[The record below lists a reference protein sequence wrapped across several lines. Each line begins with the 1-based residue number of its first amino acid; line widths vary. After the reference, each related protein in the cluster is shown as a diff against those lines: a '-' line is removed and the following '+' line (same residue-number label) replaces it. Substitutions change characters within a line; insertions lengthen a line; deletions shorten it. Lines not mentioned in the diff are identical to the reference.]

1 MQSLQALMQQLE
13 QSAQWQ
19 ASATL
24 RQILARW
31 PQLVGTAVAQH
42 SQPVKI
48 HRKLLEVSVSS
59 SAWAQTLT
67 FERTKIL
74 TKLHQQISASIHE
87 VQDLRF
93 TTVRWRQPQQRSD
106 IAARTTLSTHPS
118 WAPRPQGNSWAPP
131 QNANEAFQQWSTWK
145 QAQLTHQSIC
155 PECQRPCPQQEL
167 QRWSACAICMT
178 HHWQTKLPKGSRAN

>member
-1 MQSLQALMQQLE
+1 MQSLQALMRQLE

-31 PQLVGTAVAQH
+31 PQLVGAAVAQH
-42 SQPVKI
+42 SQPVKT

-74 TKLHQQISASIHE
+74 TKLHQQIPASIYE

-93 TTVRWRQPQQRSD
+93 TTVRWRQPQQRS
-106 IAARTTLSTHPS
+106 
-118 WAPRPQGNSWAPP
+118 G
-131 QNANEAFQQWSTWK
+131 
-145 QAQLTHQSIC
+145 
-155 PECQRPCPQQEL
+155 
-167 QRWSACAICMT
+167 
-178 HHWQTKLPKGSRAN
+178 